1 MCLKTTEYS
10 TTWLYQPITH
20 QHNTLSE
27 DDPLMKRCLEH
38 HRLWV
43 NPLCLSLKRHH
54 YSPLGNWWQQ
64 FWGAS
69 ELDGSSVPTFGATQV
84 ETIQSLFYSVQW
96 QKTAPQLVASLPSQI
111 TAEFREYFCLFVC
124 LLPNTWHLRFPQDH
138 KHNFQMDRELPV
150 PFTFCFCML
159 SRMSK
164 LFNSEFYNFNYYAN
178 IESVFSWSF
187 LFMLLGVTSLQIQFL
202 VTFSVNQIEH

>member
-1 MCLKTTEYS
+1 MTEYS

-96 QKTAPQLVASLPSQI
+96 QRTAPQLVASLPSQI

-124 LLPNTWHLRFPQDH
+124 CQIHDIWGSPRITNITFKWAENCLFLSPSASVCLAELVSGLIV
-138 KHNFQMDRELPV
+138 NFTILTIMPI
-150 PFTFCFCML
+150 L
-159 SRMSK
+159 SQ
-164 LFNSEFYNFNYYAN
+164 
-178 IESVFSWSF
+178 FSAGHFF
-187 LFMLLGVTSLQIQFL
+187 LCCYGVTSFQIQFL